1 MTQLWL
7 NGRRMDSIPLLRRF
21 MSACQD
27 EETLLRILGEL
38 MRKYQAGR
46 LAGWLIRQSEAQPQ
60 PALALRLNEEK
71 TQIPLLLSEPQIPVE
86 EILPALAE
94 LCAPEKALREKYLTL
109 LNRILDEA
117 LLDTLPGKAE
127 KQQLIQNQAWYP
139 SLSKLF
145 EHIDWDYVAAD
156 TEGLL
161 AILQRVQQEPH
172 SGQTAVYLCDTGKN
186 YRIDQPLQLRRLR
199 LIGCGRPK
207 VYIASHNR
215 NRKLDLV
222 AQDLHVEGL
231 ILYRNGLI
239 LEGTERL
246 KDIEE
251 R

>member
-1 MTQLWL
+1 M
-7 NGRRMDSIPLLRRF
+7 
-21 MSACQD
+21 
-27 EETLLRILGEL
+27 
-38 MRKYQAGR
+38 
-46 LAGWLIRQSEAQPQ
+46 
-60 PALALRLNEEK
+60 
-71 TQIPLLLSEPQIPVE
+71 
-86 EILPALAE
+86 
-94 LCAPEKALREKYLTL
+94 
-109 LNRILDEA
+109 DEA

-186 YRIDQPLQLRRLR
+186 YRIDQPLQIRSLR
-199 LIGCGRPK
+199 LIGCGRPR

-215 NRKLDLV
+215 NRKLDLI
-222 AQDLHVEGL
+222 AQDLHFEGL